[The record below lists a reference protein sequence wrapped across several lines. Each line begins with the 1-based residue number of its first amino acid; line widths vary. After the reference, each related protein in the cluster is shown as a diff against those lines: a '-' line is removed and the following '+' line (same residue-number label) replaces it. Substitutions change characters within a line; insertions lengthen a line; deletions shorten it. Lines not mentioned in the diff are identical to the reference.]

1 MNNLMRT
8 AYLMLICGTA
18 GLLVN
23 EFIFGWGRTATL
35 ISAALSLL
43 GLIILGVFHLAE
55 KVRQNKNK
63 I

>member
-35 ISAALSLL
+35 VSATLSLL
-43 GLIILGVFHLAE
+43 GFLILGVIHLAE
-55 KVRQNKNK
+55 KVIQNKNK